1 MHIAN
6 YIYSYLSVVTC
17 FLYSADITTWSKEKV
32 AKWIRSILKEVALYR
47 YPSQQTLDLFI
58 MDGKSLLYLSAEDLY
73 QRDPDLGHLI
83 SEKLMDLQK
92 SKDVVYTHAHMCG
105 WVL

>member
-1 MHIAN
+1 LLILN
-6 YIYSYLSVVTC
+6 
-17 FLYSADITTWSKEKV
+17 FADIATWSKEKV
-32 AKWIRSILKEVALYR
+32 AKWIKSILKEVALHR

-73 QRDPDLGHLI
+73 QRDPDLGNLI

-92 SKDVVYTHAHMCG
+92 SKQLFFTFEKGTYIQGHYM
-105 WVL
+105 VLY

>member
-1 MHIAN
+1 MHAVDLK
-6 YIYSYLSVVTC
+6 LSC
-17 FLYSADITTWSKEKV
+17 NKPLYFADIATWPKEKV

-92 SKDVVYTHAHMCG
+92 SENLSLHRGIHVMHI
-105 WVL
+105 